1 MLIHASSHALINP
14 ETSILVQKS
23 HPYTGN
29 SNRETSG
36 DKPVSTL
43 WRCFSSESCAKYLP
57 SMMHAQT

>member
-14 ETSILVQKS
+14 EISISLQKS

-29 SNRETSG
+29 SNGETSG
-36 DKPVSTL
+36 VKPVSTL
-43 WRCFSSESCAKYLP
+43 WRCFSSELCAKHLP